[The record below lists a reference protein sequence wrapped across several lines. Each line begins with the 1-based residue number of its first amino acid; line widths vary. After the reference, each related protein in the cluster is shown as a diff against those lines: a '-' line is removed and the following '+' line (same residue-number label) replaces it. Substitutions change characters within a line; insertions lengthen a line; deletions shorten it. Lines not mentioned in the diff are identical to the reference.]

1 MLWDRGG
8 TKLAWIGWSAL
19 VFASLG
25 LVGCGTVLGRV
36 DPQTGTAVLSW
47 KRPMTTTAGTRLTEL
62 AGYDIFGG
70 LNPSALRLIAHI
82 KSKRLTQCKITGLSG
97 GMWYFVVTSYTNK
110 GTESEPSNVVSKRIP
125 GDPSV
130 KGQEWDSLRWRCW
143 QPALA
148 PQRMG

>member
-1 MLWDRGG
+1 MSWDRGG
-8 TKLAWIGWSAL
+8 TKFAWIGWSAL

-130 KGQEWDSLRWRCW
+130 KGQEWDPLRWRCW

-148 PQRMG
+148 PQRKG